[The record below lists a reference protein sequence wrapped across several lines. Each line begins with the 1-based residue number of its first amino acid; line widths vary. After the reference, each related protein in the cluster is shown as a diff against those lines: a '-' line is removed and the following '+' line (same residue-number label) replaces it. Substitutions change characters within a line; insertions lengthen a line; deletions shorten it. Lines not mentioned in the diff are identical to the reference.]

1 MVTPKVKEVV
11 GESLPAFGPYL
22 TRRRKVIAEHKR
34 SITPAE
40 AFPAEVHR
48 PALRPSKPIPAV
60 KVGRHCGACVCAC
73 VSVQAAFKV
82 QGVCDYAVNC
92 CRT

>member
-60 KVGRHCGACVCAC
+60 KVGTVVRVCVR